1 MADSL
6 SRKQVPSNPD
16 AERQV
21 LGAVLTDARA
31 MDKVA
36 TILQPEDFYIPKHQN
51 IYAAALELYVGKE
64 AIDSLT
70 VISKIPT
77 QKSAVLELIDG
88 VRTSVN
94 LESYARLVKSAS
106 EKRSI
111 LEVANQLASM
121 AHDKELDEVKSF
133 AKTVVTKVLTND
145 DERKSLL
152 SPADQ
157 VQVLRDLIRAKRE
170 GGPIGTSSGFSRL
183 DGLTGGLIPG
193 SLVVVGAR
201 TSVGKSS
208 FAENIAENVA
218 KQGKPVLFVS
228 IEMDPDQMMYRFAKR
243 WGLSEAVIDYG
254 SDDAESKQALEDL
267 IEKRLALPLHIWNA
281 PSASTVGIRAHL
293 NQLQADVGEVGL
305 VVVDY
310 LQLLTDTFGGK
321 VPEHLRLG
329 MITKTLKG
337 MAREYQLPV
346 ILISQLNRN
355 SDQRGVLPEPRLSDI
370 RESGRIE
377 EDADLILM
385 LWREKEPDF
394 MGNDTHLKIAKNRQ
408 GPLGTVPIRF
418 NKPVFTFVEPTNE
431 QLATRPVRDD
441 EEDDDDDYTGGL
453 GGADPDTY
461 GKAWG
466 EEIPRLLGN
475 NPEGINW
482 TTDSMDEA
490 DRKKRAYAIS
500 QAREEGEEDYPDG
513 Y

>member
-1 MADSL
+1 MANSL

-21 LGAVLTDARA
+21 LGAVLSDPRA
-31 MDKVA
+31 IDKVA
-36 TILQPEDFYIPKHQN
+36 TVLQPEDFYIPKHQK
-51 IYAAALELYVGKE
+51 IYEAALALYVSKE
-64 AIDSLT
+64 AIDPLT
-70 VISKIPT
+70 LREKIPEHN
-77 QKSAVLELIDG
+77 SVVLELLDG
-88 VRTSVN
+88 ARSGFN
-94 LESYARLVKSAS
+94 LESYARLVKSAA
-106 EKRSI
+106 EKRGI
-111 LEVANQLASM
+111 LDVATQLADM
-121 AHDKELDEVKSF
+121 AYDKELEEVKSF
-133 AKTVVTKVLTND
+133 AKSVVTKVLTND

-170 GGPIGTSSGFSRL
+170 GGPVGTSTGFSRL

-218 KQGKPVLFVS
+218 KQGKPVLYVS

-243 WGLSEAVIDYG
+243 WGLSESIIDYG
-254 SDDAESKQALEDL
+254 SNDKDSVEALESL
-267 IEKRLALPLHIWNA
+267 IEKKLELPLHIWNA

-293 NQLQADVGEVGL
+293 NQLQADVGDVGL

-310 LQLLTDTFGGK
+310 LQLMTDTFGGK

-329 MITKTLKG
+329 MITKTLKH
-337 MAREYQLPV
+337 MAREYKLPV
-346 ILISQLNRN
+346 ILITQLNRN

-377 EDADLILM
+377 EDADLILL

-394 MGNDTHLKIAKNRQ
+394 MGNDTHMKIGKNRQ
-408 GPLGTVPIRF
+408 GPLGSVPVLF
-418 NKPVFTFVEPTNE
+418 NKPVFTFIEPTNA
-431 QLATRPVRDD
+431 QLAARPAEDD
-441 EEDDDDDYTGGL
+441 EDYDDDGPTAGLAGGL
-453 GGADPDTY
+453 VEREYASRT
-461 GKAWG
+461 KASEAG
-466 EEIPRLLGN
+466 EEAP
-475 NPEGINW
+475 
-482 TTDSMDEA
+482 
-490 DRKKRAYAIS
+490 
-500 QAREEGEEDYPDG
+500 DYPPEDG